1 MKTILVINFF
11 IFLSFI
17 IQAQTLTHDNQNR
30 ITNVT
35 YINGTQITYTYDA
48 VGNRTTQVI
57 TGANNGSLPVEITD
71 FNIIKNDCETVL
83 TWITQSEINVD
94 RFEVQHSL
102 DAINY
107 ETIHKEQAAGNST
120 TKQYYEAAHSSPSPQ
135 INYYRLKTID
145 TDGSF
150 AFSDIKAADFKE
162 CEVIDLVLYPN
173 PTFYGST
180 TIEVESTV
188 KVMTIEVY
196 NSLGQLIKIPV
207 TPVRGNQ
214 KFNLDTGSLVSGIYD
229 IRIHFEGGTSITKQL
244 TIAE

>member
-1 MKTILVINFF
+1 MKTIILLLLFSITIN
-11 IFLSFI
+11 
-17 IQAQTLTHDNQNR
+17 AQTLTHDNQNR

-35 YINGTQITYTYDA
+35 YANNTQITYIYDA
-48 VGNRTTQVI
+48 VGNRTSQVI
-57 TGANNGSLPVEITD
+57 TGVNNGSLPVEITD
-71 FNIIKNDCETVL
+71 FSVTKNNCETAL
-83 TWITQSEINVD
+83 AWITQSETNVD

-107 ETIHKEQAAGNST
+107 ESIHKEQAVGNST
-120 TKQYYEAAHSSPSPQ
+120 TKQYYKTKHSSPAPQ
-135 INYYRLKTID
+135 ENYYRLKTID
-145 TDGSF
+145 TDGTF
-150 AFSDIKAADFKE
+150 ELTKIKAADFKE

-188 KVMTIEVY
+188 KVVTIEVY
-196 NSLGQLIKIPV
+196 NALGQLIIIPV